1 MAVAIRIHSTG
12 APEVMQME
20 EVHLSSPG
28 PGEVLLAQTA
38 IGVNPLDVSQRKGAV
53 AIALPCGLGLEG
65 AATVS
70 AIGAGVTGLQ
80 VGDRV
85 GYATGPLGAYAS
97 ARLFPAE
104 RLVKLPDALGDD
116 AAAAVLFKGIT
127 AQYLLKATGQVRQG
141 SRVLIYGAAGALGQL
156 MCAWAKHLGAHVL
169 GVVSKAAS
177 VERARAAGCDE
188 VFVFDAQTLAAQVAQ
203 ATQGQKVDVVYDSIG
218 KATFLTSLDCL
229 RPRGLMVSL
238 GATSGLPPAIEVGTL
253 NAKGSLFLTR
263 PSLAAHTATAEEY
276 QSRAQDVLSAVS
288 NGILTPRIWKS
299 YALAEV
305 AQAHADLEQGRSQGA
320 IILKP

>member
-12 APEVMQME
+12 APDVMQME

-53 AIALPCGLGLEG
+53 AIALPSGLGLEG

-70 AIGAGVTGLQ
+70 AVGAGVTGLQ

-97 ARLFPAE
+97 ARVFPAE

-127 AQYLLKATGQVRQG
+127 AQYLLKATGQVGQG

-276 QSRAQDVLSAVS
+276 QSRARDVLSAVS
-288 NGILTPRIWKS
+288 SGILTPRIWKS

-320 IILKP
+320 IVLKP

>member
-1 MAVAIRIHSTG
+1 
-12 APEVMQME
+12 MQME

-53 AIALPCGLGLEG
+53 AIALPSGLGLEG
-65 AATVS
+65 AATVT
-70 AIGAGVTGLQ
+70 AVGAGVQGLH

-127 AQYLLKATGQVRQG
+127 AQYLLKATGQVGQG

-156 MCAWAKHLGAHVL
+156 MCAWAQHLGAHVL

-218 KATFLTSLDCL
+218 KASFLTSLDCL

-276 QSRAQDVLSAVS
+276 QSRAHDVLSAVS

-299 YALAEV
+299 YALAEA
-305 AQAHADLEQGRSQGA
+305 AQAHTDLEQGRSQGA
-320 IILKP
+320 IVLKP

>member
-12 APEVMQME
+12 APDVMQME

-38 IGVNPLDVSQRKGAV
+38 IGVNPLDVSQRKGAA
-53 AIALPCGLGLEG
+53 AIALPSGLGLEG

-70 AIGAGVTGLQ
+70 AVGAGVTGLQ

-97 ARLFPAE
+97 ARVFPAE

-127 AQYLLKATGQVRQG
+127 AQYLLKATGQVGQG

-276 QSRAQDVLSAVS
+276 QSRARDVLSAVS
-288 NGILTPRIWKS
+288 SGILTPRIWQS

>member
-12 APEVMQME
+12 APDVMQME

-28 PGEVLLAQTA
+28 LGEVLLAQTA

-53 AIALPCGLGLEG
+53 AIALPSGLGLEG
-65 AATVS
+65 AATVT
-70 AIGAGVTGLQ
+70 AVGAGVTGLQ

-156 MCAWAKHLGAHVL
+156 MCAWAQHLGAHVL

-203 ATQGQKVDVVYDSIG
+203 ATQGRQVDVVYDSIG

-263 PSLAAHTATAEEY
+263 PSLAAHTATVAEY
-276 QSRAQDVLSAVS
+276 QRRAQDVLSAVS

-299 YALAEV
+299 YALAEAV
-305 AQAHADLEQGRSQGA
+305 QAHTDLEQGRSQGA
-320 IILKP
+320 IVLKP

>member
-12 APEVMQME
+12 APDAMQME

-53 AIALPCGLGLEG
+53 AIALPSGLGLEG
-65 AATVS
+65 AATVT
-70 AIGAGVTGLQ
+70 AVGAGVQGLH

-127 AQYLLKATGQVRQG
+127 AQYLLKATGQVGQG

-156 MCAWAKHLGAHVL
+156 MCAWAQHLGAHVL

-218 KATFLTSLDCL
+218 KASFLTSLDCL

-276 QSRAQDVLSAVS
+276 QSRAHDVLSAVS

-299 YALAEV
+299 YALAEA
-305 AQAHADLEQGRSQGA
+305 AQAHTDLEQGRSQGA
-320 IILKP
+320 IVLKP

>member
-12 APEVMQME
+12 APDVMQME

-28 PGEVLLAQTA
+28 LGEVLLAQTA

-53 AIALPCGLGLEG
+53 AIALPSGLGLEG
-65 AATVS
+65 AATVT
-70 AIGAGVTGLQ
+70 AVGAGVTGLQ

-104 RLVKLPDALGDD
+104 RLVKLPDTLGDD

-156 MCAWAKHLGAHVL
+156 MCVWAQHLGAHVL

-188 VFVFDAQTLAAQVAQ
+188 VFVFDAQTLAAQVAEV
-203 ATQGQKVDVVYDSIG
+203 TQGQKVDVVYDSIG

-238 GATSGLPPAIEVGTL
+238 GATSGLPPAVEVGTL

-263 PSLAAHTATAEEY
+263 PSLAAHTATVAEY
-276 QSRAQDVLSAVS
+276 QRRAQDVLSAVS

>member
-12 APEVMQME
+12 APDVMQME

-53 AIALPCGLGLEG
+53 AIALPSGLGLEG
-65 AATVS
+65 AATVT
-70 AIGAGVTGLQ
+70 AVGAGVQGLH

-97 ARLFPAE
+97 ARVFPAE

-127 AQYLLKATGQVRQG
+127 AQYLLKATGQVGQG

-276 QSRAQDVLSAVS
+276 QSRARDVLSAVS
-288 NGILTPRIWKS
+288 SGILTPRIWKS

-320 IILKP
+320 IVLKP

>member
-1 MAVAIRIHSTG
+1 
-12 APEVMQME
+12 
-20 EVHLSSPG
+20 
-28 PGEVLLAQTA
+28 
-38 IGVNPLDVSQRKGAV
+38 
-53 AIALPCGLGLEG
+53 
-65 AATVS
+65 
-70 AIGAGVTGLQ
+70 
-80 VGDRV
+80 
-85 GYATGPLGAYAS
+85 
-97 ARLFPAE
+97 
-104 RLVKLPDALGDD
+104 
-116 AAAAVLFKGIT
+116 
-127 AQYLLKATGQVRQG
+127 
-141 SRVLIYGAAGALGQL
+141 

-218 KATFLTSLDCL
+218 KATFLASLDCL

-276 QSRAQDVLSAVS
+276 QSRARDVLSALS
-288 NGILTPRIWKS
+288 SGILTPRIWKS

-320 IILKP
+320 IVLKP

>member
-12 APEVMQME
+12 APDVMQME

-53 AIALPCGLGLEG
+53 AIALPSGLGLEG
-65 AATVS
+65 AATVT
-70 AIGAGVTGLQ
+70 AVGAGVSGLQ

-97 ARLFPAE
+97 GRLFPAE

-156 MCAWAKHLGAHVL
+156 MCAWAQHLGAHVL

-203 ATQGQKVDVVYDSIG
+203 ATQGRKVDVVYDSIG

-263 PSLAAHTATAEEY
+263 PSLAAHTATVAEY
-276 QSRAQDVLSAVS
+276 QRRAQDVLSAVS

>member
-1 MAVAIRIHSTG
+1 MALAIRIHSTG
-12 APEVMQME
+12 APDVMQMQ
-20 EVHLSSPG
+20 EVPLSSPG

-53 AIALPCGLGLEG
+53 TVALPSGLGLEG
-65 AATVS
+65 AGTVT
-70 AIGAGVTGLQ
+70 AIGAAVTGLQ
-80 VGDRV
+80 LGDRV

-97 ARLFPAE
+97 ARLFPAD
-104 RLVKLPDALGDD
+104 RLVKLPDAIGDD

-188 VFVFDAQTLAAQVAQ
+188 VFVFDEATLAAQVAQ
-203 ATQGQKVDVVYDSIG
+203 ATQGQMVDVVYDSIG
-218 KATFLTSLDCL
+218 KATFLASLDCL
-229 RPRGLMVSL
+229 RPRGLMVSF
-238 GATSGLPPAIEVGTL
+238 GATSGLPPAVEVGML

-276 QSRAQDVLSAVS
+276 QSRAHDVLSAVS

-305 AQAHADLEQGRSQGA
+305 AQAHTDLEQGRSQGA
-320 IILKP
+320 VILKP

>member
-1 MAVAIRIHSTG
+1 MALAIRIHSTG
-12 APEVMQME
+12 APDVMQMQ
-20 EVHLSSPG
+20 EVPLSSPG

-53 AIALPCGLGLEG
+53 AIALPSGLGLEG
-65 AATVS
+65 AGTVT
-70 AIGAGVTGLQ
+70 AIGAAVTGLQ

-97 ARLFPAE
+97 ARLIPAD
-104 RLVKLPDALGDD
+104 RLVKLPDAIGDD

-188 VFVFDAQTLAAQVAQ
+188 VFVFDEATLAAQVAQ
-203 ATQGQKVDVVYDSIG
+203 ATQGQMVDVVYDSIG
-218 KATFLTSLDCL
+218 KATFLASLDCL

-238 GATSGLPPAIEVGTL
+238 GATSGLPPAVEVGML

-305 AQAHADLEQGRSQGA
+305 AQAHTDLEQGRSQGA

>member
-1 MAVAIRIHSTG
+1 MALAIRIHSTG
-12 APEVMQME
+12 APDVMQMQ
-20 EVHLSSPG
+20 EVPLSSPG

-53 AIALPCGLGLEG
+53 TVALPSGLGLEG
-65 AATVS
+65 AGTVT
-70 AIGAGVTGLQ
+70 AIGAAVTGLQ

-97 ARLFPAE
+97 ARLIPAD
-104 RLVKLPDALGDD
+104 RLVKLPDAIGDD

-203 ATQGQKVDVVYDSIG
+203 ATQGQMVDVVYDSIG

-238 GATSGLPPAIEVGTL
+238 GATSGLPPAVEVGML

-276 QSRAQDVLSAVS
+276 QSRAHDVLSAVS

-305 AQAHADLEQGRSQGA
+305 AQAHTDLEQGRSQGA